1 MGGLSLKRSL
11 LKPALFALPLILS
24 VFCTACS
31 PSSPSGAA
39 SSASEAASTQ
49 LPSAETDPAPESAPA
64 VSLETE
70 VEVEGDGVI
79 VDTKDYSVKL
89 LKAGVIDYRYRLQ
102 IVLENKTADKD
113 IKFEPLYA
121 AVNGVHQ
128 STIGTSTTLAP
139 GETKEELRDLFDLEK
154 YGLPYT
160 EYTNILLKMRISDA
174 SPYTY
179 STYGNY
185 TLWTGMVHIYPL
197 GKEKAAN
204 YVYQLQEGERV
215 LMDNDTATVI
225 CTGYEPHEFM
235 DQYQIHLVLINKT
248 DRLITFTSDDL
259 TFNGHK
265 ARFGYRRPIPA
276 GLTAFDDM
284 EWISPFPPEQK
295 FASTE
300 AMESLHFTLK
310 VQEGELSNG
319 EVLAQEEVTITP

>member
-1 MGGLSLKRSL
+1 MKRSP
-11 LKPALFALPLILS
+11 LKPALFALPLMLS

-31 PSSPSGAA
+31 SSSPSGTA
-39 SSASEAASTQ
+39 SPASEAASTQ
-49 LPSAETDPAPESAPA
+49 FPSAETDPTPESAPA

-70 VEVEGDGVI
+70 VEVEGGGVI

-128 STIGTSTTLAP
+128 STIGTSATLAP

-204 YVYQLQEGERV
+204 YVYQLQEGDRV

-265 ARFGYRRPIPA
+265 ARFGYIYPMPA
-276 GLTAFDDM
+276 KLTAFDDM
-284 EWISPFPPEQK
+284 QWISPFPPEQK

-300 AMESLHFTLK
+300 AMESLHFTLN
-310 VQEGELSNG
+310 VQEGADSSG